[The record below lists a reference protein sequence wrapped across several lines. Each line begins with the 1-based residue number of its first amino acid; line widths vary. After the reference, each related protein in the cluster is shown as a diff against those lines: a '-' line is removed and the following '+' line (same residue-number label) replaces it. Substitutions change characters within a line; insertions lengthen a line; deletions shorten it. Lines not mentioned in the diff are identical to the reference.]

1 MQPTR
6 TSGLRAA
13 RTQPAFRR
21 PSARRRCPGARNRW
35 RIDRQAQRSS
45 RARRSTRSPRL
56 SRNTH
61 GWISPFASSSSPV
74 SADLDSARQM
84 AENSLCCRASLG
96 CGCSTHDNRRLAALA
111 SARVGIGA
119 NTAIF
124 TLMLFYAMVAGAATA
139 GGGRMSRRRPVCEG
153 WVSAAGVKIGVL
165 KSTLKTLK
173 RVQRTGRTGLECCVI
188 DLGVERP
195 MHGFRNQLLVAVMAL
210 ASSSLVMLAG
220 QQTPAAGRYS
230 GAQAA
235 AGRTV
240 YQMQCSS
247 CHQPDL
253 KGQGEAPPLAGSE
266 FIEAWGRRSPRELL
280 AFMQL
285 TMPPARPGGLSEEEY
300 VNITAF
306 ILQSN
311 GAPAGNQALTAA
323 TEVAINTVATGQAP
337 TTAPP
342 AQGQRR
348 ERHAGARWPHGR
360 SDLGKP
366 VWLERERRRHAWHC
380 DSWRQTVCGDQRGA
394 PDRARRENRQDRMAN
409 DDRRSI
415 QGQLRHQQ
423 RPDRGQG

>member
-1 MQPTR
+1 
-6 TSGLRAA
+6 
-13 RTQPAFRR
+13 
-21 PSARRRCPGARNRW
+21 
-35 RIDRQAQRSS
+35 
-45 RARRSTRSPRL
+45 
-56 SRNTH
+56 
-61 GWISPFASSSSPV
+61 
-74 SADLDSARQM
+74 
-84 AENSLCCRASLG
+84 
-96 CGCSTHDNRRLAALA
+96 
-111 SARVGIGA
+111 
-119 NTAIF
+119 
-124 TLMLFYAMVAGAATA
+124 
-139 GGGRMSRRRPVCEG
+139 MSRRRPVCEG

-220 QQTPAAGRYS
+220 QQTPAAGRYT

-342 AQGQRR
+342 AQGQRGDAPAAAGGGRGRGAAAPPVGITVEGEVKNYVPVTDAMLRSADPGDWLMIRRDYRASNYSPLSQITPDNVRRRESTRAARAQRDHLSEQRR

-409 DDRRSI
+409 DDRGSI